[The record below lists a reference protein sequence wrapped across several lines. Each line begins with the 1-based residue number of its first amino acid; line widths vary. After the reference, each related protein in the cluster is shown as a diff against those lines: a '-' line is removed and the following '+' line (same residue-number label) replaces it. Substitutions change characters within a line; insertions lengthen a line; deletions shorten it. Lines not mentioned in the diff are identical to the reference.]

1 MYNCQT
7 GGRGRGGG
15 VRLQWKKK
23 TDARAQ
29 KFWLL
34 IDFFLMQMGK
44 KRELFKAAESVFFF
58 FLITTT
64 VEPVGNVGW

>member
-7 GGRGRGGG
+7 GGRGRRWGGLG
-15 VRLQWKKK
+15 LQWKKK
-23 TDARAQ
+23 TDTRSQ

-44 KRELFKAAESVFFF
+44 KRELFKAAESVFL